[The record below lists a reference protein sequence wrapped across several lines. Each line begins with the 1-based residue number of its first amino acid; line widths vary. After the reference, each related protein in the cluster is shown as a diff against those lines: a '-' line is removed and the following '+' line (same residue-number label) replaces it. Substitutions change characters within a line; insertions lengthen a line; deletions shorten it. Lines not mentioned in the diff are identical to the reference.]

1 VQKTSSEVFGNHL
14 VPFAGPGSNET
25 DSASPAIPL
34 FFPGRMLRMVIL
46 TILHLAKFAAT
57 IRLIL
62 KTSDLDPVL

>member
-1 VQKTSSEVFGNHL
+1 
-14 VPFAGPGSNET
+14 
-25 DSASPAIPL
+25 
-34 FFPGRMLRMVIL
+34 MLRMVIL